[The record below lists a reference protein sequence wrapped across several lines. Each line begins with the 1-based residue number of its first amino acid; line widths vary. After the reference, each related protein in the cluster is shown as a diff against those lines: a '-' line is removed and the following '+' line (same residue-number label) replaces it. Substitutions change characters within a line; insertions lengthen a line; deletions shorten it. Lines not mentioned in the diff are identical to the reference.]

1 MDPQQRMLL
10 ETSWTA
16 LEDAGIAPDTLRGSR
31 TGVFCG
37 MWRNDYWDLVSRAE
51 GPGLYAAT
59 GNSTSVAVGRIA
71 YVLGLEGPAIAVDT
85 ACSSSLV
92 AIHQAASALV
102 RGEADLVLA
111 GGVNAILGAGV
122 TQAFANAGML
132 AADGRCKTFDAAAD
146 GYVRGEGCGVVILKR
161 LRDAK
166 ASGDR
171 VLGVIL
177 GSAVNQ
183 DGASA
188 GLTVPRGPAQQRA
201 IREALGRA
209 GIEASSVDYLEAH
222 GTGTELGDPVEVE
235 AAASVY
241 GRGRDPE
248 RPLLLGSVKT
258 NIGHLEAAA
267 GIAGV
272 IKVLLA
278 LRAGVIPK
286 HLHFERP
293 NPRLDWDRLPV
304 RVTSEATAW
313 PEADRPRRAGVK
325 FLRVFGDERTCD
337 PGGPPALGGVRG
349 IRGGGREAPGA
360 SAFGTVAGSRH
371 TACGAVSGM
380 ARERPGGV
388 SLADAAWTAAWGGT
402 LRGARGSRVQ

>member
-1 MDPQQRMLL
+1 M
-10 ETSWTA
+10 
-16 LEDAGIAPDTLRGSR
+16 
-31 TGVFCG
+31 
-37 MWRNDYWDLVSRAE
+37 
-51 GPGLYAAT
+51 
-59 GNSTSVAVGRIA
+59 
-71 YVLGLEGPAIAVDT
+71 
-85 ACSSSLV
+85 
-92 AIHQAASALV
+92 
-102 RGEADLVLA
+102 
-111 GGVNAILGAGV
+111 
-122 TQAFANAGML
+122 
-132 AADGRCKTFDAAAD
+132 
-146 GYVRGEGCGVVILKR
+146 
-161 LRDAK
+161 
-166 ASGDR
+166 
-171 VLGVIL
+171 IL

-313 PEADRPRRAGVK
+313 PEADRPRRAGVSS
-325 FLRVFGDERTCD
+325 FGFSGTN
-337 PGGPPALGGVRG
+337 AHVIL
-349 IRGGGREAPGA
+349 EAPQPSGESAA
-360 SAFGTVAGSRH
+360 SGEEAGKRRVLPLSGRSP
-371 TACGAVSGM
+371 AAVTQLAERYLAWLG
-380 ARERPGGV
+380 ERPGGV
-388 SLADAAWTAAWGGT
+388 SLADAAWTAGVGRNHFGVRAGLVFSDEEELGRKLAELAVSGPQSEGWSEPGRVAFLYTGQGSQWAGMGRDLYETEPVVREVLDRCEEAFRDERGESLFAVMFGESGG
-402 LRGARGSRVQ
+402 LSGRNGRSRRCMRFRAR

>member
-1 MDPQQRMLL
+1 
-10 ETSWTA
+10 
-16 LEDAGIAPDTLRGSR
+16 
-31 TGVFCG
+31 
-37 MWRNDYWDLVSRAE
+37 
-51 GPGLYAAT
+51 
-59 GNSTSVAVGRIA
+59 
-71 YVLGLEGPAIAVDT
+71 
-85 ACSSSLV
+85 
-92 AIHQAASALV
+92 
-102 RGEADLVLA
+102 
-111 GGVNAILGAGV
+111 
-122 TQAFANAGML
+122 ML
-132 AADGRCKTFDAAAD
+132 AADGRCKTFAASAD
-146 GYVRGEGCGVVILKR
+146 GFVRGEGCGMVVLKR
-161 LRDAK
+161 LSDAE

-188 GLTVPRGPAQQRA
+188 GLTVPNGPAQERV
-201 IREALGRA
+201 IGEALGRA
-209 GIEASSVDYLEAH
+209 GSRRRRWTIWRRTE
-222 GTGTELGDPVEVE
+222 TGTELGDPVEVE

-313 PEADRPRRAGVK
+313 AEADRPRRAGVSS
-325 FLRVFGDERTCD
+325 FGFSGTN
-337 PGGPPALGGVRG
+337 AHVIL
-349 IRGGGREAPGA
+349 EAPSPRGSPRHPGRRPG
-360 SAFGTVAGSRH
+360 SAGCFRFRDGRRQPSHSLR
-371 TACGAVSGM
+371 SGYL
-380 ARERPGGV
+380 AWLGERPGGV
-388 SLADAAWTAAWGGT
+388 SLADAAWTAGVGRNHFGVRAGLVFSDEEELGRKLAELAVSGPQSEGWSEPGRVAFLYTGQGSQWAGMGRDLYET
-402 LRGARGSRVQ
+402 EPVVREVLDRCEERSGMSAGSRCSL